1 MAPSRTAL
9 VTGSTRGIGRAV
21 AVRLARDGCRV
32 VLNHAGAGSATE
44 ALSEIRALGA
54 EGHAVRADLTTADG
68 CRALVREAESAA
80 GPVDVLVNNFGPW
93 LERPLADTTD
103 DEWRLMIDGN
113 LSSAFW
119 CSREVLPGMRAR
131 RSGVILN
138 IGALNAEVSPGMTH
152 EAPAYFM
159 AKAGLM
165 MMTRSLAI
173 TEGPRGIRVNAVSPG
188 FVETEAYADWD
199 KAQAAGWRER
209 IPLRR
214 FGRPEEV
221 ADAVAFLVSDRAAY
235 ISGATLAVHGGLW
248 L

>member
-1 MAPSRTAL
+1 
-9 VTGSTRGIGRAV
+9 
-21 AVRLARDGCRV
+21 
-32 VLNHAGAGSATE
+32 
-44 ALSEIRALGA
+44 
-54 EGHAVRADLTTADG
+54 
-68 CRALVREAESAA
+68 VREAESAA
-80 GPVDVLVNNFGPW
+80 GPVEILVNNFGPW

-119 CSREVLPGMRAR
+119 CTREVLAGMRAR
-131 RSGVILN
+131 GRGVILN

-173 TEGPRGIRVNAVSPG
+173 TEGARGIRVNAVSPG
-188 FVETEAYADWD
+188 FIETEAYAGWGE
-199 KAQAAGWRER
+199 AQAAGWRER